1 MNAVRANS
9 KSKFRGRLSAPA
21 SVDQS
26 ATQEPCASPA
36 RSSAKDGSFPTESS
50 GADRGRGSP
59 PKDVPLL
66 SAFTSPP
73 PTPPRGLCCRNGIL
87 HRAGAQ
93 GTVLLNWI
101 DLSSLLKGPA
111 WMFWN
116 GFNSLPLLGL
126 LRNFCCSHSRFSNNG
141 FKTQGTL
148 MRSYNPYTSPLLY
161 HRGVL
166 PSRLSTCVFRVCRSQ
181 PFHGNEPFHTRG
193 FLPSHCPQPD
203 EWRPFSGSLCIATQ
217 MWERVFSWT
226 YELKENFQVLF
237 KLNQWLRH
245 SLYTVNVTLFNV
257 WFCPPAFTVM

>member
-1 MNAVRANS
+1 MQ
-9 KSKFRGRLSAPA
+9 F
-21 SVDQS
+21 
-26 ATQEPCASPA
+26 EPIRRVSSEEDFQPLLVWTSQLRKSPA
-36 RSSAKDGSFPTESS
+36 HLQLVHLLRMAASLRSPQEQTEDGAALQRMSLSWVL
-50 GADRGRGSP
+50 SP
-59 PKDVPLL
+59 
-66 SAFTSPP
+66 PP